1 MFGAM
6 TSHFLVPVVALA
18 LSSLASMG
26 CGKEVVRG
34 ADDPSVDQK
43 ALSTSLDKEDMKRSL
58 KETLNKL
65 RTSPLMNEWRTTN
78 PQPIVTIFPFQNSTT
93 EHIEPQLDTI
103 LNETETWL
111 LESNV
116 TRVIARSR
124 QNEMIR
130 EVEGQHT
137 AAFNPAHAAQYGK
150 QLGAKF
156 YITGKV
162 SGNDERS
169 SDMRRVQY
177 FIYLQV
183 IDVETSEIRFSAK
196 SEITKA
202 IK

>member
-1 MFGAM
+1 M
-6 TSHFLVPVVALA
+6 TSRFVVPVLALA
-18 LSSLASMG
+18 LASSG

-34 ADDPSVDQK
+34 SDDPSIDAK
-43 ALSTSLDKEDMKRSL
+43 ALSTGLDKEDMKRSL
-58 KETLNKL
+58 RDTLNRL

-78 PQPIVTIFPFQNSTT
+78 PQAIVTIFPFQNSTT

-103 LNETETWL
+103 LNEAETWL

-116 TRVIARSR
+116 VRVISRAR
-124 QNEMIR
+124 QTQMIR

-150 QLGAKF
+150 QLGAKY
-156 YITGKV
+156 YITGKI

-169 SDMRRVQY
+169 DDMRRVQY
-177 FIYLQV
+177 FLYLQV

>member
-1 MFGAM
+1 M
-6 TSHFLVPVVALA
+6 TSRFVVPVLALA
-18 LSSLASMG
+18 LASFG

-34 ADDPSVDQK
+34 SDDPSVDAK

-58 KETLNKL
+58 RDTLNRL

-78 PQPIVTIFPFQNSTT
+78 PQAIVTIFPFQNSTT

-103 LNETETWL
+103 LNEAENWL

-116 TRVIARSR
+116 VRVISRAR
-124 QNEMIR
+124 QTQMIR

-150 QLGAKF
+150 QLGAKY

-162 SGNDERS
+162 SGNDERNE
-169 SDMRRVQY
+169 DMRRVQY
-177 FIYLQV
+177 FLYLQV

>member
-1 MFGAM
+1 MLATM
-6 TSHFLVPVVALA
+6 TFRFLVSAALVLS
-18 LSSLASMG
+18 LSSVG

-34 ADDPSVDQK
+34 ADDPSIDAK

-58 KETLNKL
+58 RDTLNRL

-103 LNETETWL
+103 LNEAETWL
-111 LESNV
+111 LESNAV
-116 TRVIARSR
+116 RVISRAR

-150 QLGAKF
+150 QLGAKY

-169 SDMRRVQY
+169 EDMRRVQY
-177 FIYLQV
+177 FLYLQV

-202 IK
+202 VK

>member
-1 MFGAM
+1 M
-6 TSHFLVPVVALA
+6 TSRFLVPVLALA
-18 LSSLASMG
+18 LTSFAAVG

-34 ADDPSVDQK
+34 ADDPSIDAK

-58 KETLNKL
+58 RDTLNRL

-78 PQPIVTIFPFQNSTT
+78 PQAIVTIFPFQNSTT

-103 LNETETWL
+103 LNEAENWL

-116 TRVIARSR
+116 VRVISRAR
-124 QNEMIR
+124 QTQMIR

-137 AAFNPAHAAQYGK
+137 TAFNPAHAAQYGK
-150 QLGAKF
+150 QLGAKY

-169 SDMRRVQY
+169 DDMRRVQY
-177 FIYLQV
+177 FLYLQV